1 MGDMADFTLDQIDWD
16 NEPLF
21 PSALKYTGVK
31 KHPMCKYCRKKKL
44 RWRNVGGQWILFEK
58 KGPHRCSKVP
68 LSLDMLKKLAE
79 EMTGKKLSK

>member
-1 MGDMADFTLDQIDWD
+1 MADFTLDQIDWD
-16 NEPLF
+16 NDPLF
-21 PSALKYTGVK
+21 SGSHYSDGRVP

-68 LSLDMLKKLAE
+68 LSLAMLKKLAE
-79 EMTGKKLSK
+79 ETTGKKLSK

>member
-1 MGDMADFTLDQIDWD
+1 MGDGADYTLDQIDWEHD
-16 NEPLF
+16 SF
-21 PSALKYTGVK
+21 PSAFKYTGVK

-68 LSLDMLKKLAE
+68 LSLAMLKKLAE
-79 EMTGKKLSK
+79 ETTGKKFSK